1 MRGVNLGDLDGLFC
15 TSLQNMGF
23 DVALVKAWVCWRRG
37 HKGWGWAG
45 LHQGPALTP
54 HPEPCFSS
62 SLSHNSISLE
72 SALGLVKTLPSC
84 PHIREASVK

>member
-1 MRGVNLGDLDGLFC
+1 MPHWLLPGPRCLTWRMDIEDCPPGDD
-15 TSLQNMGF
+15 S
-23 DVALVKAWVCWRRG
+23 WRRG

>member
-37 HKGWGWAG
+37 HKEEEVGGLEAG
-45 LHQGPALTP
+45 LLQKMERAQCL
-54 HPEPCFSS
+54 FLLL
-62 SLSHNSISLE
+62 SLAH
-72 SALGLVKTLPSC
+72 VW
-84 PHIREASVK
+84 